1 VEPLL
6 VVGGGIGGLA
16 AAIALRQAG
25 FAVRVFERT
34 PAFAEAGAGLTV
46 TAPGLR
52 ALDALG
58 VLAEVLEASDSAAS
72 TAFIHYQT
80 GELLKIS
87 PPPPADINRD
97 PTRQTRIMH
106 RSDMQSILLRAARSA
121 GAELDAGCELA
132 DFKQNG
138 DGVELRFQSGR
149 IERGAALIG
158 ADGLRSLTRGRLRGD
173 GAPRY
178 TGIVAWRCL
187 VPVASVEPLLGG
199 HASAVHIGPDA
210 TFVRYQVRH
219 GAVLNCVATVRTPSM
234 ASDSWSTPSDRAEL
248 AAQFPAWHS
257 ELHAL
262 IAALPDSGIF
272 KWPVFERDLI
282 EDWADRRV
290 ALLGDAAHPMLPFL
304 GIGATLAL
312 EDAVLLGQSLGEQ
325 PDLAAALRQYAA
337 RRVPRVAV
345 VSAAS
350 RLQGERIL
358 GRAAVEEYRKPGIP
372 LDLFDY
378 DPRPAGALCRPAHME

>member
-1 VEPLL
+1 LL

-16 AAIALRQAG
+16 AAIALRQQG
-25 FAVRVFERT
+25 FAVRVFERA

-72 TAFIHYQT
+72 TAFIHYET
-80 GELLKIS
+80 GELLKFS
-87 PPPPADINRD
+87 PPPPADLSRD

-106 RSDMQSILLRAARSA
+106 RSDMQSILLRAARAA
-121 GAELDAGCELA
+121 GAELVPGCELA
-132 DFKQNG
+132 DFTQHE
-138 DGVELRFQSGR
+138 DGVELRFQDGR
-149 IERGAALIG
+149 LERGAALIG

-187 VPVASVEPLLGG
+187 VPVASVEALLGG

-219 GAVLNCVATVRTPSM
+219 GAVLNCVATVRTPVM
-234 ASDSWSTPSDRAEL
+234 ANDSWSTPSDRAEL
-248 AAQFPAWHS
+248 AAQFRGWHS

-262 IAALPDSGIF
+262 IDALPDSGIF

-282 EDWADRRV
+282 DEWTDRRV
-290 ALLGDAAHPMLPFL
+290 TLLGDAAHPMLPFL

-312 EDAVLLGQSLGEQ
+312 EDAVLLGQALGAE
-325 PDLAAALRQYAA
+325 PDLAAAFRDYAV
-337 RRVPRVAV
+337 RRVPRVAA

-358 GRAAVEEYRKPGIP
+358 GRAAAEEYRKPGVS
-372 LDLFDY
+372 LELFDY
-378 DPRPAGALCRPAHME
+378 DPRPAAAQRRRAHME

>member
-1 VEPLL
+1 LL

-25 FAVRVFERT
+25 FAVRVFERA

-58 VLAEVLEASDSAAS
+58 VLAEVLEASDSSAS

-80 GELLKIS
+80 GELLKYS
-87 PPPPADINRD
+87 PPPPADLSRD

-106 RSDMQSILLRAARSA
+106 RSDMQSILLGAARSA
-121 GAELDAGCELA
+121 GAELVAGAELA
-132 DFKQNG
+132 DFTQNEA
-138 DGVELRFQSGR
+138 GVELRFQDGR

-187 VPVASVEPLLGG
+187 VPVARVAPLLGG

-219 GAVLNCVATVRTPSM
+219 GAVLNCVATVRTPVM
-234 ASDSWSTPSDRAEL
+234 ANDSWSTPSDRAEL
-248 AAQFPAWHS
+248 AAQFRGWHL

-282 EDWADRRV
+282 DEWTDRRV
-290 ALLGDAAHPMLPFL
+290 TLLGDAAHPMLPFL

-312 EDAVLLGQSLGEQ
+312 EDAVLLGQALGAE
-325 PDLAAALRQYAA
+325 PDLAAAFRDYAV
-337 RRVPRVAV
+337 RRVPRVAA

-358 GRAAVEEYRKPGIP
+358 GRAATEEYRKPGVS

-378 DPRPAGALCRPAHME
+378 DPRPAAALRHRAHME